1 MISHLDFEGEIPEN
15 KKRMHNLKTEQLK
28 IQRKLICKK
37 KVHIEHLAGTATI
50 ESFVLTSENKA
61 HTGTGPSFATAYKSN
76 KKMKELQQGKKLE
89 RKHPKKEEHA
99 HLIMHF
105 SRC

>member
-15 KKRMHNLKTEQLK
+15 KKRMHKLKTEQLK

-76 KKMKELQQGKKLE
+76 KKNERATTSKKTRKKPKQNKKVKEN
-89 RKHPKKEEHA
+89 
-99 HLIMHF
+99 
-105 SRC
+105 